1 MSKMIPLYSKSSVGT
16 DNTCHRKYFHAYK
29 SGGDGVQAH
38 GQAIEL
44 FMGSA
49 LHDGLAAIATYQTIH
64 DTEPTL
70 FKDGSREQV
79 INIDIIAKTAYKQVL
94 GPIIEAATN
103 RQTGEVQPEDIA
115 YACEQ
120 ATLVEGLLRGFYKHV
135 WPRLMAEYDIEF
147 FEKPMIYKHD
157 GIGMV
162 VKADLVVRSKTTGML
177 TYVEYKSTSS
187 KDDRWIRSWDT
198 NIQLHSSVRAIE
210 QAVGEEV
217 ESVIVIGL
225 YKGYFSYNKQ
235 GSPFCYGYLKKGNP
249 PFTTD
254 QIGYKYL
261 AGWNKTPTW
270 TMPGGVKDWVAKMPE
285 EILQEQFPQTP
296 PIFLNRDL
304 IDAFFRQ
311 QATRQLQ
318 IIDTMSFL
326 NDGIDNPE
334 QNLKLMDDTFPQNF
348 EECTPAWG
356 SECPYRIL
364 CHGPEVDPLTLGFQ
378 KRTMD
383 HMAPF
388 LEVLQNDV
396 SS

>member
-1 MSKMIPLYSKSSVGT
+1 MSKIIPLYSKSSVGT

-29 SGGDGVQAH
+29 AGGTGIQAR

-49 LHDGLAAIATYQTIH
+49 LHDGLACIAQDEMEEAKTNSEDRGNQIGI
-64 DTEPTL
+64 DT
-70 FKDGSREQV
+70 
-79 INIDIIAKTAYKQVL
+79 IAKTAFKQVL
-94 GPIIEAATN
+94 DPMIEAATN
-103 RQTGEVQPEDIA
+103 RKTGQIEQDDVD
-115 YACEQ
+115 YAREQ
-120 ATLVEGLLRGFYKHV
+120 ATLVEGLLRGFYRHV
-135 WPRLMAEYDIEF
+135 WPRLMEEYDIEF
-147 FEKPMIYKHD
+147 FEKPMIFKHD

-162 VKADLVVRSKTTGML
+162 VKADLVVRSKSTGML

-235 GSPFCYGYLKKGNP
+235 GSPFCYGYKKNGNP
-249 PFTTD
+249 PFTTE
-254 QIGYKYL
+254 QLGYKYL

-270 TMPGGVKDWVAKMPE
+270 MMPDGVKGWVAKMPE

-311 QATRQLQ
+311 QAVRQRLIQYAQVELDKDILLPEARQL
-318 IIDTMSFL
+318 
-326 NDGIDNPE
+326 
-334 QNLKLMDDTFPQNF
+334 LMDEVFPQNF

-356 SECPYRIL
+356 GECNYRIL
-364 CHGPEVDPLTLGFQ
+364 CHGPQVDPLTLGFQ
-378 KRTMD
+378 SRTTD
-383 HMAPF
+383 HMQPF
-388 LEVLQNDV
+388 YEVLENDK
-396 SS
+396 SE

>member
-1 MSKMIPLYSKSSVGT
+1 MNKIIPLYSKSSVGT
-16 DNTCHRKYFHAYK
+16 DNTCHRKYYWAYK
-29 SGGDGVQAH
+29 HDGDGIQAK

-49 LHDGLAAIATYQTIH
+49 LHDGLAVIAAA
-64 DTEPTL
+64 EL
-70 FKDGSREQV
+70 GQV
-79 INIDIIAKTAYKQVL
+79 AHGIDFIARTAYQQVL
-94 GPIIEAATN
+94 DPIVDAATN
-103 RQTGEVQPEDIA
+103 KQTGEIQPEDVD
-115 YACEQ
+115 YAKEQ
-120 ATLVEGLLRGFYKHV
+120 ATLVEGLLRGFKKHV
-135 WPRLMAEYDIEF
+135 WPRLMAEYTIEF
-147 FEKPMIYKHD
+147 FEKPMVYKHN

-162 VKADLVVRSKTTGML
+162 VKADLVLRSKVTDML

-198 NIQLHSSVRAIE
+198 NIQLHSSVKAIE
-210 QAVGEEV
+210 QALGEEV
-217 ESVIVIGL
+217 ESVIVVGL

-235 GSPFCYGYLKKGNP
+235 GSPFCYGYLKRGNP

-270 TMPGGVKDWVAKMPE
+270 AMQGGVKEWVAKMPD
-285 EILQEQFPQTP
+285 EILQDQFPQTP

-311 QATRQLQ
+311 QTLRQQ
-318 IIDTMSFL
+318 AI
-326 NDGIDNPE
+326 NEAG
-334 QNLKLMDDTFPQNF
+334 NLSADPLLDEMPLSRQSLLDEVFPQNF

-364 CHGPEVDPLTLGFQ
+364 CHGPEVDPLTLGFVPRDT
-378 KRTMD
+378 K
-383 HMAPF
+383 HMEPF
-388 LEVLQNDV
+388 YEVLNNDT
-396 SS
+396 SQ